1 MLAAFDTEFAAQ
13 ASLLRKQVQDVV
25 APILKQ
31 LEASGKLKDK
41 AEKSVGHILD
51 DVEGTLRAVWKA
63 E

>member
-1 MLAAFDTEFAAQ
+1 V
-13 ASLLRKQVQDVV
+13 LRQQVRDVV

-31 LEASGKLKDK
+31 LEDSGKLKDK

-51 DVEGTLRAVWKA
+51 DAEGTLRAVWKS